1 MNDISTT
8 PRLIT
13 SVTCY
18 LRVPGPVLC
27 GDIVAISSTMTIA
40 KSDGRKIKHT
50 KLRLICERYMK
61 TESDGQRAQRSDQR
75 SDQTTMPLKT
85 LILLIVFALQA

>member
-13 SVTCY
+13 SVTWN

-61 TESDGQRAQRSDQR
+61 TESDGRRAQRSDH
-75 SDQTTMPLKT
+75 DAPEDIDPPDCICIAGVT
-85 LILLIVFALQA
+85 